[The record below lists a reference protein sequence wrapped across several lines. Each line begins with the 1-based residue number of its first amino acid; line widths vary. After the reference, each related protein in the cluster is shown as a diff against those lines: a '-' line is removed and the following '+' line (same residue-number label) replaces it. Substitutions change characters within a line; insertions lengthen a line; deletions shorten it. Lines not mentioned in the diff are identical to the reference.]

1 MPQVI
6 NLGHT
11 MAEKK
16 APGARSK
23 RSAPRNGKTV
33 PLFAAVDLGTNNC
46 RLLVAEPRGKTFRVV
61 DSHSQ
66 IARLGEGLHETGRLS
81 DAAIDRAIDAL
92 QNIRK
97 KLKQHGVGRVRC
109 IATEACRK
117 AENGA
122 EFVRRVHEETG
133 LTFKIIGAK
142 EEARLATIGCH
153 DLIAPS
159 AKSVLVV
166 DIGGGSTELSW
177 VNAEAAR
184 DNGFKGLLEKAPILG
199 WTSLPLGVVT
209 LSEAFQ
215 HLDEV
220 AAYPLMLEHARQTI
234 GTWDGIDAVRDAMG
248 VDGAHMIGTSG
259 TVTCLA
265 GVHLKLDRY
274 RRDKVDGTWLS
285 RDESAAAIK
294 LLRDVGLEGRM
305 KLPTIG
311 DERAGLMLSGCAIV
325 EAVWE
330 AFPAGR
336 LRVADRGLR
345 EGLLLS
351 MMYGPKKP
359 KARRRGRRGRRGPDD
374 QPASQEDTKNV
385 G

>member
-1 MPQVI
+1 M
-6 NLGHT
+6 
-11 MAEKK
+11 
-16 APGARSK
+16 
-23 RSAPRNGKTV
+23 
-33 PLFAAVDLGTNNC
+33 
-46 RLLVAEPRGKTFRVV
+46 V

-97 KLKQHGVGRVRC
+97 KIKQHGVGRVRC

-117 AENGA
+117 ADNGA
-122 EFVRRVHEETG
+122 EFIRRVHAETG
-133 LTFKIIGAK
+133 LTFKIIGSK

-153 DLIAPS
+153 DLIEPDA
-159 AKSVLVV
+159 ASVLVV

-177 VNAEAAR
+177 VNADMAR
-184 DNGFKGLLEKAPILG
+184 ANGFRGLLEQAPILS

-209 LSEAFQ
+209 LSEAFS
-215 HLDEV
+215 HFDEGEGYPHMLD
-220 AAYPLMLEHARQTI
+220 HARKVLNAWT
-234 GTWDGIDAVRDAMG
+234 GIEQVREAMG
-248 VDGAHMIGTSG
+248 ATGAHMIGTSG

-274 RRDKVDGTWLS
+274 RRDRVDGSWLS
-285 RDESAAAIK
+285 REESAATIQ
-294 LLRDVGLEGRM
+294 LLRDLGLDGRAT
-305 KLPTIG
+305 LPTIG
-311 DERAGLMLSGCAIV
+311 EERAGLMLSGCAIV

-351 MMYGPKKP
+351 MMYGPKKS
-359 KARRRGRRGRRGPDD
+359 KTRRRGRRGRK
-374 QPASQEDTKNV
+374 PAAGSATGDHEGDHND

>member
-1 MPQVI
+1 
-6 NLGHT
+6 
-11 MAEKK
+11 MADKK
-16 APGARSK
+16 APGVRP
-23 RSAPRNGKTV
+23 RRTPQRNGKTG

-97 KLKQHGVGRVRC
+97 KIKQHGVGRVRC

-117 AENGA
+117 ADNGA
-122 EFVRRVHEETG
+122 EFIRRVHAETG
-133 LTFKIIGAK
+133 LTFKIIGSK

-153 DLIAPS
+153 DLIEPDA
-159 AKSVLVV
+159 ASVLVV

-177 VNAEAAR
+177 VNADMAR
-184 DNGFKGLLEKAPILG
+184 ANGFRGLLEQAPILS

-209 LSEAFQ
+209 LSEAFS
-215 HLDEV
+215 HFDEGEGYPHMLD
-220 AAYPLMLEHARQTI
+220 HARKVLNAWT
-234 GTWDGIDAVRDAMG
+234 GIEQVREAMG
-248 VDGAHMIGTSG
+248 ATGAHMIGTSG

-274 RRDKVDGTWLS
+274 RRDRVDGSWLS
-285 RDESAAAIK
+285 REESAATIQ
-294 LLRDVGLEGRM
+294 LLRDLGLDGRAT
-305 KLPTIG
+305 LPTIG
-311 DERAGLMLSGCAIV
+311 EERAGLMLSGCAIV

-351 MMYGPKKP
+351 MMYGPKKS
-359 KARRRGRRGRRGPDD
+359 KTRRRGRRGRK
-374 QPASQEDTKNV
+374 PAAGSATGDHEGDHND